1 MIEHSGRQ
9 PGRITTKVEKA
20 LGQRFT
26 RKKFLQAAGAG
37 AGLALLGAAG
47 CSRTD
52 ILPDL
57 PNTIRN
63 LAGDN
68 LNVVLVIL
76 DSLRKDHVGAYGN
89 GWIKTPN
96 LDALAR
102 EGLRFNRA
110 YPESAP
116 TICARRAIHTGM
128 RVFPVRDWHRYKGIN
143 IGLYGWQPI
152 PRDQTTLAEILKEQ
166 GYQTMFVTDNMHQ
179 FKPSY
184 NFQRGFDVFEFI
196 RGQTTDPYRPL
207 GMLPPGKAEQALLK
221 SDSAG
226 ALEGSSG
233 YFQQYFANTAYRKTE
248 EDWFSPQVFSRAS
261 ELLQAAKEGGE
272 PFFLVADSYDPH
284 PPWDPPTE
292 YVSLYDDDYGGKE
305 PYSVIYGPRDY
316 LTDREVQ
323 RMRARYSAEVTLAD
337 RWLGRFL
344 EKMEDLK
351 LFENTLLIAISDH
364 GVALGEH
371 GFMGKPAYALWPEL
385 TDIPF
390 LIRHP
395 EGAGA
400 GKTSDYYASTHD
412 VAPTILGALG
422 IEPEQKMDG
431 QDLSVLFEG
440 EAPQPRDHFS
450 LGYHNFVWS
459 RDENYV
465 FFSRNDGSEARLYD
479 LRTDPEMN
487 KNIGAEN
494 QDIMNRMFGGYILED
509 AGGPLP
515 KYDV

>member
-1 MIEHSGRQ
+1 
-9 PGRITTKVEKA
+9 
-20 LGQRFT
+20 
-26 RKKFLQAAGAG
+26 
-37 AGLALLGAAG
+37 
-47 CSRTD
+47 
-52 ILPDL
+52 
-57 PNTIRN
+57 
-63 LAGDN
+63 
-68 LNVVLVIL
+68 
-76 DSLRKDHVGAYGN
+76 
-89 GWIKTPN
+89 
-96 LDALAR
+96 
-102 EGLRFNRA
+102 
-110 YPESAP
+110 
-116 TICARRAIHTGM
+116 
-128 RVFPVRDWHRYKGIN
+128 
-143 IGLYGWQPI
+143 
-152 PRDQTTLAEILKEQ
+152 
-166 GYQTMFVTDNMHQ
+166 MHQ

-184 NFQRGFDVFEFI
+184 NFQRGFDVFEWI
-196 RGQTTDPYRPL
+196 RGQTTDNYQPL
-207 GMLPPGKAEQALLK
+207 GMTQPDMMAKAMLKGNVTAMRGQLL
-221 SDSAG
+221 
-226 ALEGSSG
+226 
-233 YFQQYFANTAYRKTE
+233 QYFANTSGRQTE

-261 ELLQAAKEGGE
+261 ELLQAAKEGGQ

-284 PPWDPPTE
+284 EPWDPPTE

-323 RMRARYSAEVTLAD
+323 RMRALYSAEVTMAD

-344 EKMEDLK
+344 QKMEDLK
-351 LFENTLLIAISDH
+351 LFENTLLILLADH
-364 GVALGEH
+364 GVAFGEH

-385 TDIPF
+385 TDIPL

-400 GKTSDYYASTHD
+400 GETSDFYASTHD

-465 FFSRNDGSEARLYD
+465 FFSRNDGTEARLYD